1 MGVCKYLKITPNK
14 VYCNSKF
21 ISVIAM
27 ATAKEAFLN
36 TLEQLPDDSSYDELL
51 EELALKKM
59 IDTGLSDVD
68 SGKIISNKEMKDAI
82 DSWSI

>member
-1 MGVCKYLKITPNK
+1 MVIT
-14 VYCNSKF
+14 
-21 ISVIAM
+21 M

-36 TLEQLPDDSSYDELL
+36 TLEQQPDDSSYDELL

-59 IDTGLSDVD
+59 IDAGLLDVD

-82 DSWSI
+82 ASW